1 MYQMNKK
8 QHEVMIEKILMDE
21 PCVHTEVYM
30 GRKSYCGQDGIIAQI
45 PNVYSTNSYLTLEQ
59 MTVNAQYILDYL
71 REGGWTKNAVCGMLG
86 NIQTESTINPELWE
100 DLDGNNL
107 SKGFGLVQWKPAS
120 KFIDWANEKKL
131 FYFNINTQLMR
142 LFYEIKNEIQ
152 WSNTSKYPLS
162 FSKFIKST
170 QTPSYLAAAFMYNYV
185 QPQSYSHLSTCQE
198 QATYWYNNLI

>member
-1 MYQMNKK
+1 MKKK

-86 NIQTESTINPELWE
+86 NLQTESTINPELWE

-120 KFIDWANEKKL
+120 KFIDWANENKL

-152 WSNTSKYPLS
+152 WCSTSKYPLS

-170 QTPSYLAAAFMYNYV
+170 QTPSYLAAVFMYNYV
-185 QPQSYSHLSTCQE
+185 QPQSYSHLSTRQE